1 MPIDKSSLKVENNV
15 AKKRFEVKVDDQFAY
30 AEYMRVAN
38 RIIFTHTE
46 VPRGLEGN
54 GLGSMLAKTGLEF
67 AKSESLKVVPL
78 CPYIAGYIKKH
89 REYLPLV
96 MEGYNVG

>member
-1 MPIDKSSLKVENNV
+1 MPIDRSTLKVENNE
-15 AKKRFEVKVDDQFAY
+15 AKKRFEIKVEDKYAF

-46 VPRGLEGN
+46 VPPGLEGN
-54 GLGSMLAKTGLEF
+54 GLGSMLAKSGLEF
-67 AKSESLKVVPL
+67 AKAESLKVIPL

-89 REYLPLV
+89 QEYLPLV
-96 MEGYNVG
+96 MEGYGVG

>member
-1 MPIDKSSLKVENNV
+1 MKIDPTNLKVENNETQS
-15 AKKRFEVKVDDQFAY
+15 RFEVKVEDRVAV
-30 AEYMRVAN
+30 AEYKRIAN

-46 VPRGLEGN
+46 VPKALEGN
-54 GLGSMLAKTGLEF
+54 GIGSMLAKAALEF
-67 AKSESLKVVPL
+67 ARQESLKVIPL

-89 REYLPLV
+89 REYVPLV